1 MSLPPRAVLVHRRT
15 ELDELIERHATRG
28 QAAFFL
34 SSRGRSIED
43 AQDRDRAI
51 KTAIGTVS
59 AAIPPD
65 WRRGI
70 VERADLPRWSFDPG
84 DIVVVVG
91 QDGLVA
97 NVARY
102 LQGQPVIGINP
113 EPKRNPGVLVPHDPS
128 AAGRLLVAASAA
140 GGGPDVEARVMV
152 QATVDDGQVLMALN
166 EIYIGQPTHQTARY
180 TLTIADGSAE
190 RQASSGVIVCTGTG
204 ATGWGRS
211 TWLERHSSIDL
222 PAPTEGRL
230 AWFVREAWPS
240 PVTGV
245 NCTEGVLDPGQA
257 VGLVAESDRLV
268 AFGDGI
274 ESDAVPVS
282 WGQRITVTQAPTTLR
297 LIR

>member
-34 SSRGRSIED
+34 STRGRSIEE
-43 AQDRDRAI
+43 AEDRDRAI
-51 KTAIGTVS
+51 KTAIGAVS

-65 WRRGI
+65 WRRAI

-102 LQGQPVIGINP
+102 LHGQPVIGINP
-113 EPKRNPGVLVPHDPS
+113 EPRRNPGVLVPHDPS
-128 AAGRLLVAASAA
+128 AAGRLLVAAAQA
-140 GGGPDVEARVMV
+140 KAGPDIEARVMV

-180 TLTIADGSAE
+180 TLTIPDGSAE

-211 TWLERHSSIDL
+211 TWLERHSSINL
-222 PAPTEGRL
+222 PAPIEGRL

-245 NCTEGVLDPGQA
+245 NCTEGVLAHGQS

-268 AFGDGI
+268 AFGDGV

-282 WGQRITVTQAPTTLR
+282 WGQRITVTQAPTTLHLLR
-297 LIR
+297 

>member
-34 SSRGRSIED
+34 STRGRSIED
-43 AQDRDRAI
+43 AEDRDRAI
-51 KTAIGTVS
+51 KSAIGAVS

-65 WRRGI
+65 WRRGT

-102 LQGQPVIGINP
+102 LSGQPVIGINP
-113 EPKRNPGVLVPHDPS
+113 EPERNPGVLVPHSPG

-140 GGGPDVEARVMV
+140 RAGSDVEARVMV

-166 EIYIGQPTHQTARY
+166 EIYIGQPSHQTARY
-180 TLTIADGSAE
+180 TLTIGDGTAE
-190 RQASSGVIVCTGTG
+190 RQASSGLIVCTGTG

-245 NCTEGVLDPGQA
+245 TRTEGILARGQS

-274 ESDAVPVS
+274 ESDSVPVS
-282 WGQRITVTQAPTTLR
+282 WGQRITITQSPTTLHLLR
-297 LIR
+297 